1 MFLVSGAEG
10 SDPRAGLSAPLSTR
24 NFCKA
29 SEKLGE
35 KIAKKIIPCYDGRV
49 RRLPKSSCIF
59 LPSFLLGLS
68 DAGLKSFVEL
78 FKKENIKIKT
88 GRKPLRERILEQAV
102 IVASNTEKYPVMAE
116 RLFRLSF
123 AAARQSGNIQLPE
136 EKSLS
141 DYILQ
146 KFLEEGESALGK
158 FCIEPCF
165 RVSADYVILF
175 DQSFMAQTGL
185 RAIAAPSYPTKKIWF
200 SEPYLPETLGGGYG
214 HFLAVI
220 EEGAEQKSIFFDHGS
235 QSMAVYAPGL
245 SKEKIYQLA
254 WELFISC
261 MEPSPTAPLPESLDP
276 LIFPLEL
283 DFYGN
288 DSTSKEGDLQD
299 ISHFILRKGGLT
311 ATRYEWGHVSSCFSD
326 DCFSLVSHQKPAS
339 VLDFSHKS
347 EECRIDPF
355 GKVFCNAQRLT
366 NAQIFKRDNDLELL
380 SLSAQAFAERTFQ
393 WLLGSKKSEI
403 FSPSEGIFVAKRHK
417 VHYILSLARNV
428 EELLKQVFLCA
439 YHSWQVVIITA
450 CISEDLELGNVHKL
464 TKITTP
470 GTYRGECGK
479 SLFTRAGEAD
489 KNNIDLEENGR
500 ISIPF
505 PEAEARRSLR
515 EWRKLADSAQPLGQ
529 LIKEYGFP
537 AAPGGCTWENLH
549 IRLSYFNGEYFVETW
564 FSTKNCSE
572 QLAKSLKI
580 PARLVKEF
588 RGKKEGTISAAF
600 SELLAF
606 SSQKAEVRR
615 GRPSKKEQR
624 TAKRRQ
630 RQASLKKVLANLL
643 GLPVPRTITTRTGE
657 LIFALHLEQCDRTAL
672 TMKPDYLSSPGSTK

>member
-1 MFLVSGAEG
+1 MVLVSGAEG

-254 WELFISC
+254 WEVFISC

-366 NAQIFKRDNDLELL
+366 KAQIFEQDNDLEVLEL
-380 SLSAQAFAERTFQ
+380 SPQAFAERTFK
-393 WLLGSKKSEI
+393 WLLGSKEEEI
-403 FSPSEGIFVAKRHK
+403 FSLVEGVFVARRHR
-417 VHYILSLARNV
+417 VHYMLSLARNM
-428 EELLKQVFLCA
+428 EELLKQVVLSTNFSCK
-439 YHSWQVVIITA
+439 VVIITA
-450 CISEDLELGNVHKL
+450 CIKEDLEIRNVHKL
-464 TKITTP
+464 TDIVNS

-479 SLFTRAGEAD
+479 SLFSLASEAV
-489 KNNIDLEENGR
+489 KNNIDLEEHGR
-500 ISIPF
+500 IKIPYSEYF
-505 PEAEARRSLR
+505 SRSCLRR
-515 EWRKLADSAQPLGQ
+515 WRKLADSAQPLGQ
-529 LIKEYGFP
+529 LVRDYGFP
-537 AAPGGCTWENLH
+537 AAPDGCSWEDLH
-549 IRLSYFNGEYFVETW
+549 IRLSYFNGEHYVKTW
-564 FSTKNCSE
+564 FSREN
-572 QLAKSLKI
+572 KSIQEAPSIKI
-580 PARLVKEF
+580 PARLIKEF
-588 RGKKEGTISAAF
+588 RGKKEGDLSAAF
-600 SELLAF
+600 YELLAL
-606 SSQKAEVRR
+606 SKQKAVVKR
-615 GRPSKKEQR
+615 GRPTKKSQR
-624 TAKRRQ
+624 NAKRRQ

-657 LIFALHLEQCDRTAL
+657 LIFALHCPRSAEVAMTQ
-672 TMKPDYLSSPGSTK
+672 KPDYLSSPGSTK